1 MINYSVALKN
11 NRGKDSA
18 TYPTKA
24 YATAQIDEVYS
35 LDKFAKHIAD
45 HGSVY
50 GRGDIYAVLIQAVEC
65 LKELILQGKKIS
77 LGDLGAFYP
86 TISSVGANTKAD
98 FTASN
103 IKKLTVGWTK
113 GSELK
118 NMKDE
123 ATFQYVATRA
133 VQAQSAAAERK
144 TTTQDGFTVT
154 ITKDAVDS
162 GLESEGDSNNTET
175 GSDTGSGTG
184 SGTGSDTGSAGG
196 SGSDSAG
203 GTGSDSA
210 GGLEGE

>member
-24 YATAQIDEVYS
+24 YATAQFDEVYS

-175 GSDTGSGTG
+175 ETGSD
-184 SGTGSDTGSAGG
+184 TGSDTGSAGG
-196 SGSDSAG
+196 SGSGTGS
-203 GTGSDSA
+203 GTGSDSDS
-210 GGLEGE
+210 GLEGE